1 MEPSLTVGLMLEIL
15 EARDPSETLIY
26 ASQSEVSCA
35 RFIEAVTAAK
45 QWLTTQQVCRLG
57 LLLDNE
63 PAWLV
68 WDLAAQ
74 ELNLCLVPLPTFFS
88 EEQIAHIVVTAGL
101 THIAF
106 NDAHAGLLEGCD
118 ALREH
123 ALEGDLLARCKIR
136 QYEPVKKP
144 LLPNDTHKVTFTSGS
159 TGTPKGV
166 CLSSEHCLL
175 VAKAIADRVLQDKP
189 KHLCTLPLSTLL
201 ENLAGIYQTWMRDGT
216 VVLLPLAELGFDGGR
231 LTSFESFIGAI
242 NQAQPNSMITVPA
255 LLMALVQAGQAGMP
269 LPNSFTFV
277 AVGGARVAPSL
288 VEQAAA
294 LGLPVYEGYG
304 LSEAA
309 SVVSINTPSQ
319 NRAGTSGCVLDHLKV
334 IAEQGE
340 LVIEGPLF
348 LGYMNQPDSWGRTR
362 YATGDLG
369 DVSADGFVQVSGRK
383 SNLLITTLGRNIAP
397 EWLEGELFASGL
409 FVQCVILGNDL
420 PYCAALLFAPNT
432 ISDAQIT
439 TCIQTLNARI
449 PDYARVQR
457 WLRLDSPLTVE
468 QGFWTENGRPKRL
481 AIANAFTQQL
491 TPNEDSQ

>member
-1 MEPSLTVGLMLEIL
+1 MGRIL
-15 EARDPSETLIY
+15 DILSARDPDETLIY
-26 ASQSEVSCA
+26 TSQSEVSCV

-45 QWLTTQQVCRLG
+45 QWLKTHRVRQLG

-74 ELNLCLVPLPTFFS
+74 ELDLCLVPLPTFFS
-88 EEQIAHIVVTAGL
+88 KAQISYIVATAGL
-101 THIAF
+101 THVVFSDAF
-106 NDAHAGLLEGCD
+106 AESLANCEQND
-118 ALREH
+118 EH
-123 ALEGDLLARCKIR
+123 VLTGDLVAHCRVR
-136 QYEPVKKP
+136 RYEPTRVP
-144 LLPNDTHKVTFTSGS
+144 LLPDLTHKITFTSGS

-175 VAKAIADRVLQDKP
+175 VAQAIADRVQQDQP

-201 ENLAGIYQTWMRDGT
+201 ENLAGVYQTWMREGT

-231 LTSFESFIGAI
+231 LTSFATFIETI
-242 NQAQPNSMITVPA
+242 NTTQPNSMITVPA
-255 LLMALVQAGQAGMP
+255 LLMALVQAGRAGMP

-334 IAEQGE
+334 RAEKGE

-348 LGYMNQPDSWGRTR
+348 LGYMNQPDSWGKTR

-439 TCIQTLNARI
+439 SCIQTLNARI
-449 PDYARVQR
+449 PEYARVQR
-457 WLRLDSPLTVE
+457 WLRLDRPLTVE